1 MRHSRIKLRDQAAVY
16 HCICRCVAKE
26 RLLDTRSKEV
36 FRKQMHTMAD
46 FCGVQIMTYCLM
58 NNHVHL
64 LVRVPEKQPISD
76 EELVRRYALLYSK
89 YPGVVAAFEKL
100 LKEDSPE
107 AKQERARQL
116 KRMGD
121 ISFFMKELK
130 QRFGIWYNKSHN
142 RIGTLWTERFK
153 SVLVEN
159 SRTALMTVAAYIDL
173 NPVRAGLCEDP
184 KDYRFCGYAEAL
196 GGEAIAQS
204 GITAIAEIDDWKQAA
219 GEYRMMI
226 FGKGA
231 EPKVHAAEI
240 SEQKMKK
247 VMKAGGQLPRVV
259 LLRCRVRYFSD
270 GAILG
275 SKAFVREVFEG
286 QREVFNQRRRRFG
299 RALPGADWQGLVS
312 FRDLRKEV
320 FSVREGS

>member
-1 MRHSRIKLRDQAAVY
+1 MRTSRIKIQGQAAVY

-26 RLLDTRSKEV
+26 MLLDDRSKEV

-46 FCGVQIMTYCLM
+46 FCGVQILTYCLM
-58 NNHVHL
+58 TNHVHL
-64 LVRVPEKQPISD
+64 LIRVPEPQPISD
-76 EELVRRYALLYSK
+76 QELVRRYALLYGK
-89 YPGVVAAFEKL
+89 YPGRVATFEQL
-100 LKEDSPE
+100 LKEDSQD

-130 QRFGIWYNKSHN
+130 QRFGIWYNKSHH

-153 SVLVEN
+153 SLLVQN
-159 SRTALMTVAAYIDL
+159 SRTALMTLAAYIEL

-196 GGEAIAQS
+196 GGEVSAQQGIA
-204 GITAIAEIDDWKQAA
+204 AIAEVDDWKVAA
-219 GEYRMMI
+219 QDYRMTI

-231 EPKVHAAEI
+231 GPKSSAEAI
-240 SEQKMKK
+240 PSQKMQK
-247 VMKAGGQLPRVV
+247 VMRAGGKLPRAV
-259 LLRCRVRYFSD
+259 LLRCRVRYFTD

-275 SKAFVREVFEG
+275 SKEFVQEVFEQHKDQLG
-286 QREVFNQRRRRFG
+286 VRRWRTSG
-299 RALPGADWQGLVS
+299 KTLPGAEWEGLRS
-312 FRDLRKEV
+312 FRDLRRRV
-320 FSVREGS
+320 FG

>member
-1 MRHSRIKLRDQAAVY
+1 MRHSRIKINGQAAVY

-26 RLLDTRSKEV
+26 MLLDTRSKEV

-46 FCGVQIMTYCLM
+46 FCGVQVLTYCLM
-58 NNHVHL
+58 SNHVHL
-64 LVRVPEKQPISD
+64 LVRVPEPEPITD
-76 EELVRRYALLYSK
+76 QELVRRYALLYGK
-89 YPGVVAAFEKL
+89 YPGVVTAFEKL
-100 LKEDSPE
+100 LKEDSKE
-107 AKQERARQL
+107 AEAERARQL

-159 SRTALMTVAAYIDL
+159 TRTALMTVAAYIEL
-173 NPVRAGLCEDP
+173 NAVRAGLCEDP

-196 GGEAIAQS
+196 GGEAIAQR
-204 GITAIAEIDDWKQAA
+204 GIAAIAEMEDWKQAA

-231 EPKVHAAEI
+231 EPKPHAAEI
-240 SEQKMKK
+240 SEEKMKK
-247 VMKAGGQLPRVV
+247 VMRAGGQLPRAV

-275 SKAFVREVFEG
+275 SKEFVRGVFEQ
-286 QREVFNQRRRRFG
+286 QRDQFSKRRRRVG
-299 RALPGADWQGLVS
+299 RPLPGGDWEGLVS

-320 FSVREGS
+320 ISSPSG

>member
-1 MRHSRIKLRDQAAVY
+1 MRHSRIKLRGQAAVY

-26 RLLDTRSKEV
+26 MLLDNGAKEV
-36 FRKQMHTMAD
+36 FRRQMHTMAD
-46 FCGVQIMTYCLM
+46 FCGVQILTYCLM
-58 NNHVHL
+58 TNHVHL
-64 LVRVPEKQPISD
+64 LVRIPEKQAISD
-76 EELVRRYALLYSK
+76 KELVRRYTLLYGK
-89 YPGVVAAFEKL
+89 IPGKVTAFKNLLETGGRAAEV
-100 LKEDSPE
+100 
-107 AKQERARQL
+107 ERARQL

-159 SRTALMTVAAYIDL
+159 SRTALMTVAAYIEL
-173 NPVRAGLCEDP
+173 NPVRAGLCEVP

-196 GGEAIAQS
+196 GGESVAQNGIA
-204 GITAIAEIDDWKQAA
+204 AIAESDDWKVAVR
-219 GEYRMMI
+219 EYRMMI

-231 EPKVHAAEI
+231 AP
-240 SEQKMKK
+240 
-247 VMKAGGQLPRVV
+247 KAGAYAISQEKMEAVMRARGKLPRAV

-286 QREVFNQRRRRFG
+286 QREVFSQRRRRLG
-299 RALPGADWQGLVS
+299 RVLPGADWRGLVS
-312 FRDLRKEV
+312 FRDLGREV
-320 FSVREGS
+320 ISVPLVW